1 MKHFGYFVTE
11 STRHM
16 SEYVPYF
23 RTHESVMDE
32 FRLNEIRQD
41 LQRRVKRVDDH
52 DDASW
57 SETRILTTPISPNR
71 SDEYACRIMEAMETG
86 NKIVINGNVPQTMD

>member
-1 MKHFGYFVTE
+1 MTE

-23 RTHESVMDE
+23 RTDEDVIEE

-52 DDASW
+52 M
-57 SETRILTTPISPNR
+57 T
-71 SDEYACRIMEAMETG
+71 
-86 NKIVINGNVPQTMD
+86 QT

>member
-1 MKHFGYFVTE
+1 
-11 STRHM
+11 
-16 SEYVPYF
+16 
-23 RTHESVMDE
+23 MDE

-52 DDASW
+52 TTQLERDAYSDDA
-57 SETRILTTPISPNR
+57 ISPSR

-86 NKIVINGNVPQTMD
+86 DKIVINGNVPNDGIDRQLALWLVRRKCLY